1 MNVSLIHQFVPMLL
15 VIYVLIK
22 MELIHVNVWMVIEN
36 QKIVQKKPTAYV
48 IISTN
53 AKWYVLEN

>member
-48 IISTN
+48 KISTN